1 MRFKRVRR
9 SALEH
14 AVSIRSQL
22 LHLAIRLA
30 DVVGGEPRLDAAEII
45 ASARRRAGLDDFG
58 PWDIAAP
65 LRLLLACYDEEAR
78 LNLFGRM
85 GARWDMGRLLGNL
98 LRLRAEEAADPAILD
113 QTIAAPV
120 FITGLPRS
128 GSTFLHALL
137 TEDPAHSAPRCWQ
150 TIRPYP
156 GPDGAEAAG
165 RDVDR
170 QLRLFDQLAP
180 GFRDFHPID
189 ATSPQEC
196 TEITAHVLQSLRFDM
211 THHVPSY
218 RHWLDRVGHRQAYR
232 FHRRFLQHLQHQA
245 GTAGHWVLKSPDHV
259 FALDALR
266 AVYPDA
272 RIVMLHRD
280 PVRVLGSVA
289 RLTEILRAPFTRE
302 VDRAQIGRQIATH
315 WAIGAAS
322 MMHAD
327 AGGAVLHLHHRALI
341 ADPIGTVR
349 RLYAALGRELS
360 PQAAARMQS
369 LVESRPN
376 GGYGQNRYRLTDYGL
391 DAGEQRARFAAYAA
405 HFDVEPEEPAD

>member
-1 MRFKRVRR
+1 M
-9 SALEH
+9 
-14 AVSIRSQL
+14 SIRSQL
-22 LHLAIRLA
+22 LHLAIRVA
-30 DVVGGEPRLDAAEII
+30 DVVGTEPRLDADEIM
-45 ASARRRAGLDDFG
+45 ATARRRAGLEDFG

-85 GARWDMGRLLGNL
+85 GARWDMGRFLGNL
-98 LRLRAEEAADPAILD
+98 LRMRAQEKGDPAILEEA
-113 QTIAAPV
+113 IEVPV

-137 TEDPAHSAPRCWQ
+137 AEDPAHRVPICWQ

-156 GPDGAEAAG
+156 GPEGAEGAC

-196 TEITAHVLQSLRFDM
+196 TEISAHVLQSLRFDM

-218 RHWLDRVGHRQAYR
+218 RHWLDRVGHRQAYQ
-232 FHRRFLQHLQHQA
+232 FHHRFLQHLQHQA
-245 GTAGHWVLKSPDHV
+245 RQSSDGAGHWVLKSPDHV

-266 AVYPDA
+266 AAYPDA

-289 RLTEILRAPFTRE
+289 RLTEILRAPFARE
-302 VDRAQIGRQIATH
+302 VDRAQVGRQIATH

-327 AGGAVLHLHHRALI
+327 AGGAVLHLHYRALI
-341 ADPIGTVR
+341 ADPIGTLR
-349 RLYAALGRELS
+349 RLYAALGRELT

-369 LVESRPN
+369 LVESRPK
-376 GGYGQNRYRLTDYGL
+376 GGYGNNRYRLADYGL
-391 DAGEQRARFAAYAA
+391 DVSEQRARFAAYTA
-405 HFDVEPEEPAD
+405 HFGVEPEEQAD